1 MARAQCGSTT
11 LYCPKNLFNSEDR
24 PDARMRLTGLVS
36 LLLLYLPLH
45 AADMKTDRKP
55 VLRISVLTS
64 GKVLLNGKESNLPD
78 VKKALE
84 KARSEQA
91 IVWYYRE
98 SGKGEP
104 PQQAMEVIKLVIEN
118 NLPISMSS
126 KPDYSDYIDDKGQ
139 SHPRK

>member
-1 MARAQCGSTT
+1 
-11 LYCPKNLFNSEDR
+11 
-24 PDARMRLTGLVS
+24 MRLTGLVS

-45 AADMKTDRKP
+45 AADMKTDRNP

-64 GKVLLNGKESNLPD
+64 GKVLLNGKESNLAD

-84 KARSEQA
+84 KARSEKA
-91 IVWYYRE
+91 FVWYYRE

-126 KPDYSDYIDDKGQ
+126 KPDFSDYIDDKGQ

>member
-1 MARAQCGSTT
+1 
-11 LYCPKNLFNSEDR
+11 
-24 PDARMRLTGLVS
+24 MRLTGLVS

-45 AADMKTDRKP
+45 AADMKTDRNP

-64 GKVLLNGKESNLPD
+64 GKVLLNGKESDLPD
-78 VKKALE
+78 VKKALA
-84 KARSEQA
+84 KARSEKA
-91 IVWYYRE
+91 FVWYYRE
-98 SGKGEP
+98 GGKGEP

-126 KPDYSDYIDDKGQ
+126 KPDFSDYIDDKGQ